1 MATKK
6 GTCTACSAEIASLK
20 AKLKKAESELKSLKT
35 SRKSKVVQETKALKT
50 KLEKIFSQ
58 GYNEAMKDI
67 QKAEAAFEK
76 HMDKAATEF
85 EKNILPKLKKIV
97 SKPAKKKTK

>member
-6 GTCTACSAEIASLK
+6 CTCPTCRTEITRLK
-20 AKLKKAESELKSLKT
+20 TKLKKAEAELKSLKT
-35 SRKSKVVQETKALKT
+35 SRKNKIVQETKALKT

-97 SKPAKKKTK
+97 SK